1 MKTTVL
7 ISLGLCLLV
16 SNTLAFAEHPDCNSA
31 TNDAALDACLGQQL
45 KHADSVLAKLYAS
58 IGKEEHWG
66 RFQMALFHDANQAW
80 LDYRNGYCEFAAT
93 TYLGGTAQST
103 AELQCE
109 LTQDQWRISTL
120 RARPT
125 CYFDDPSHCP
135 PVLQKTFNML

>member
-1 MKTTVL
+1 
-7 ISLGLCLLV
+7 
-16 SNTLAFAEHPDCNSA
+16 
-31 TNDAALDACLGQQL
+31 
-45 KHADSVLAKLYAS
+45 
-58 IGKEEHWG
+58 
-66 RFQMALFHDANQAW
+66 MALFHDANQAW

-120 RARPT
+120 RARPN